1 MASIKTE
8 ATELAVAFGLLG
20 VDPTVAEFSEVA
32 ARFEGTL
39 TQEKFDI
46 FKRACTGRYRDLCR
60 LLYCVAQDTK
70 EHCPGLLPEGAN
82 VRWLGP
88 LQQSRSVTTPQD
100 LVMSATAISVKVNV
114 GLSLT
119 YPHTIFLFLSR
130 AVLFQQLVQKIGIVQ
145 WHLKPIRNCSSW

>member
-60 LLYCVAQDTK
+60 LYIALRRIPKNIAR
-70 EHCPGLLPEGAN
+70 LA
-82 VRWLGP
+82 
-88 LQQSRSVTTPQD
+88 SRGCQ
-100 LVMSATAISVKVNV
+100 
-114 GLSLT
+114 
-119 YPHTIFLFLSR
+119 
-130 AVLFQQLVQKIGIVQ
+130 
-145 WHLKPIRNCSSW
+145 C